1 MHHLAQVNVAKMV
14 APLDDP
20 IMAGFVS
27 QLEAVNAIAD
37 ASPGFVWRLKDD
49 TGDAT
54 SMRVFDDDTVLVNM
68 SVWESKDPLHQYVYR
83 SGHGP
88 ALRDRAKWF
97 ARMTEAHLAMWWI
110 PAGEK
115 PTVEQAVERLLFLRA
130 HGETPFAFTF
140 RHAFDAP
147 SADALRLLDG
157 RTLRAERRS
166 QEGDCTA
173 DTLFTYAVDGEAV
186 RASYRGGGIRSG
198 QLLGVPRDGLLE
210 ARYEHVTDQGQT
222 RAGECVSAVEPLPDG
237 RLRLHEAWW
246 WTGSAPRPRHYSALV
261 DVAA

>member
-1 MHHLAQVNVAKMV
+1 MRHLAQVNIAKMV

-20 IMAGFVS
+20 VMAGFVG
-27 QLEAVNAIAD
+27 QLEVVNAIAD
-37 ASPGFVWRLKDD
+37 GSPGFVWRLQDD
-49 TGDAT
+49 GGDAT
-54 SMRVFDDDTVLVNM
+54 SVRVFDDDAILVNM
-68 SVWESKDPLHQYVYR
+68 SVWESTAALHGYVYR

-97 ARMTEAHLAMWWI
+97 VRMPEAHLAMWWI
-110 PAGEK
+110 DAGEK

-140 RHAFDAP
+140 RRAFEAP
-147 SADALRLLDG
+147 SPDALRLLDG

-166 QEGDCTA
+166 QEGDCTR

-186 RASYRGGGIRSG
+186 RATYRGGGIRSG

-210 ARYEHVTDQGQT
+210 ARYEHVTDEGHT

-237 RLRLHEAWW
+237 HLRLHEAWW